1 MATYREPIRRRA
13 KRRRPVVERI
23 ASWSARHRA
32 VVIGG
37 WLTFVVAAA
46 VAGQAVGTRQLG
58 SQATPG
64 EAGRAERMLSR
75 AGVSDPI
82 SESVLIQDAG
92 GGRTVDDPAL
102 RGAIQDV
109 VATLGRFPD
118 TAVQIRSPLQAAN
131 AGQVSRDRRS
141 ALVTFVVDRPE
152 VSAAE
157 QAVAPV
163 EAAVKQV
170 KARHPG
176 LRIQQAGQ
184 ASVGR
189 ALDDTLGRDFHRAE
203 LSAVPLTLAILLIA
217 FGALLAAGIPVLL
230 AVSAVMA
237 ALGLLALSSH
247 LAPVTDSAATM
258 ILLIGL
264 AVGVDYS
271 LFYLRREREERATG
285 HDTAGAIRAAAA
297 TSGRAVVVSGLTVM
311 ISMAGLLVTGLA
323 DVNGIAIGTMLV
335 AAVAVAGS
343 VTVLPAVLGWLGR
356 WVDRGRV
363 PLVGRRRTRPGDS
376 RLWGAIVRRVLRR
389 PLLWGGV
396 AAVLLVALAIPATGL
411 RLVQPS
417 LQQEVPAGLPALRT
431 LERVQAAFPG
441 GPQPAEV
448 VIAGRDLERP
458 EMTRAIGQLRRKAA
472 ATGQLPEPISVTL
485 NPDHTLAVVQVPLAG
500 NGTDATSERAL
511 ATLRNH
517 VVPATVGAVPGV
529 TVATTGLTA
538 SNHDYNQV
546 LVRRAPLVVGFVL
559 VLAFGLLLVSFR
571 SLAIS
576 LTAIGLNLLSV
587 GAAYGLLK
595 LIFQDGRL
603 ERLLGFHAYGG
614 IVPWLP
620 LFLFVVLF
628 GLSADYHVFILSRI
642 REAHDRGASTQT
654 AIEHG
659 IRRSAGVVTSA
670 AMVMVAVFAIFAT
683 LSDVTLKMVGVGLAA
698 AILLDATVVR
708 GVLVPAVMGLLD
720 ERNWY
725 LPRWLAWLPAVNLEG
740 PVSTPLAGWWQR
752 VRA

>member
-1 MATYREPIRRRA
+1 MATEREPIPRRA
-13 KRRRPVVERI
+13 QRRPIIERI
-23 ASWSARHRA
+23 ASWSAHHRA
-32 VVIGG
+32 VVIFG
-37 WLTFVVAAA
+37 WLALVIVLVFP
-46 VAGQAVGTRQLG
+46 GQALGTRQLG
-58 SQATPG
+58 NQATPG

-102 RGAIQDV
+102 QGAIRDV
-109 VATLGRFPD
+109 VATLGRFPG
-118 TAVQIRSPLQAAN
+118 TAAQIRSPLQAAN

-141 ALVTFVVDRPE
+141 ALVTFVVDRID
-152 VSAAE
+152 VRVAE

-170 KARHPG
+170 QARHPG
-176 LRIQQAGQ
+176 LRIEQAGQ
-184 ASVGR
+184 ASVSR
-189 ALDDTLGRDFHRAE
+189 ALDDTLGKDFHRAE
-203 LSAVPLTLAILLIA
+203 LSAVPVTLAILVVA

-237 ALGLLALSSH
+237 ALGLLALASH
-247 LAPVTDSAATM
+247 WAPVTDSAATM

-271 LFYLRREREERATG
+271 LFYLRREREERAGG
-285 HDTAGAIRAAAA
+285 HDTARAIRIAAA
-297 TSGRAVVVSGLTVM
+297 TSGRAVVVSGLTVL

-323 DVNGIAIGTMLV
+323 DVNGIAIGTILV
-335 AAVAVAGS
+335 VAVAMAGS

-376 RLWGAIVRRVLRR
+376 RPWGAIVRQVLRH
-389 PLLWGGV
+389 PLVWGGV
-396 AAVLLVALAIPATGL
+396 AALLLVGLAIPATGL

-417 LQQEVPAGLPALRT
+417 LQQEVPGGLPAIRT
-431 LERVQAAFPG
+431 LERIQAAFPG
-441 GPQPAEV
+441 GPEPAEI
-448 VIAGRDLERP
+448 VIAGRDLDRP
-458 EMTRAIGQLRRKAA
+458 LRRRAV
-472 ATGQLPEPISVTL
+472 ATGQLREPISLTL
-485 NPDHTLAVVQVPLAG
+485 NPGRTLAVVQVPLAG
-500 NGTDATSERAL
+500 NGTDAASERAL
-511 ATLRNH
+511 ARLRND
-517 VVPATVGAVPGV
+517 VIPATIGAVPGV
-529 TVATTGLTA
+529 RVATTGLTA

-603 ERLLGFHAYGG
+603 EGLLGFRAYGG

-642 REAHDRGASTQT
+642 REAHDRGALTQT

-670 AMVMVAVFAIFAT
+670 AVVMVAVFAIFAT

-708 GVLVPAVMGLLD
+708 GVLVPAVMGLLG

-740 PVSTPLAGWWQR
+740 PASTPAAGRPQR
-752 VRA
+752 VGS

>member
-1 MATYREPIRRRA
+1 MATEREPTPRRA
-13 KRRRPVVERI
+13 QRRPIIERI
-23 ASWSARHRA
+23 ASWSAHHRA
-32 VVIGG
+32 VVIFG
-37 WLTFVVAAA
+37 WLALVIVLVFG
-46 VAGQAVGTRQLG
+46 GQAVGTRQLG

-102 RGAIQDV
+102 QGAIQDV
-109 VATLGRFPD
+109 VATLGRFPG
-118 TAVQIRSPLQAAN
+118 TAAQIRSPLQAAN

-141 ALVTFVVDRPE
+141 ALVTFVVDRTD
-152 VSAAE
+152 VRVAE

-170 KARHPG
+170 QARHPG
-176 LRIQQAGQ
+176 LRIEQAGQ
-184 ASVGR
+184 ASVSR
-189 ALDDTLGRDFHRAE
+189 ALDDTLGKDFHRAE
-203 LSAVPLTLAILLIA
+203 LSAVPVTLAILLVA

-237 ALGLLALSSH
+237 ALGLLAISSH
-247 LAPVTDSAATM
+247 WAPVTDSAATM

-271 LFYLRREREERATG
+271 LFYLRREREERASG
-285 HDTAGAIRAAAA
+285 HDTTGAIRIAAA
-297 TSGRAVVVSGLTVM
+297 TSGRAVVVSGLTVL
-311 ISMAGLLVTGLA
+311 ISMAGLLFTGLA

-335 AAVAVAGS
+335 VAVAVAGS

-376 RLWGAIVRRVLRR
+376 RPWGAIVRQVLRH
-389 PLLWGGV
+389 PLVWGGV
-396 AAVLLVALAIPATGL
+396 AALLLVGLAIPATGL

-417 LQQEVPAGLPALRT
+417 LQQEVPGGLPTLRT
-431 LERVQAAFPG
+431 LERIQTAFPG
-441 GPQPAEV
+441 GPEPAQI
-448 VIAGRDLERP
+448 VIAGHALDRP
-458 EMTRAIGQLRRKAA
+458 ELSRAIGELRRRAV
-472 ATGQLPEPISVTL
+472 ATGQLREPISVTL
-485 NPDHTLAVVQVPLAG
+485 NQDNTLAVVQVPLAG
-500 NGTDATSERAL
+500 NGTDAASERAL
-511 ATLRNH
+511 ARLRND
-517 VVPATVGAVPGV
+517 VIPATIGAVPGV
-529 TVATTGLTA
+529 RLATTGLTA

-571 SLAIS
+571 SLAIP

-603 ERLLGFHAYGG
+603 EGLLGFRAYGG

-670 AMVMVAVFAIFAT
+670 AVVMVAVFAIFAT

-708 GVLVPAVMGLLD
+708 GVLVPAVMGLLG

-740 PVSTPLAGWWQR
+740 PASTPAAGRPQR
-752 VRA
+752 VGS

>member
-1 MATYREPIRRRA
+1 MATNREPMP
-13 KRRRPVVERI
+13 RRPQRRSVVERI
-23 ASWSARHRA
+23 ASWSARHRT
-32 VVIGG
+32 VVILG
-37 WLTFVVAAA
+37 WLTVVALAA
-46 VAGQAVGTRQLG
+46 AGQAAGTRQLG
-58 SQATPG
+58 TQATPG

-82 SESVLIQDAG
+82 GESVLIQDAG
-92 GGRTVDDPAL
+92 GGRTVSDPAL
-102 RGAIQDV
+102 RDAIQDV

-118 TAVQIRSPLQAAN
+118 TAVQVRSPLQAAN
-131 AGQVSRDRRS
+131 AGQVSRDRRA
-141 ALVTFVVDRPE
+141 ALVTFVVDRSE
-152 VSAAE
+152 TSAAE
-157 QAVAPV
+157 KAVAPI
-163 EAAVKQV
+163 EAAVQQV
-170 KARHPG
+170 QARHPG
-176 LRIQQAGQ
+176 LRIEQAGQ
-184 ASVGR
+184 ASVSR

-203 LSAVPLTLAILLIA
+203 LSAVPVTLAILLVA
-217 FGALLAAGIPVLL
+217 FGALLAAAIPVLL

-237 ALGLLALSSH
+237 ALGLLAIASH
-247 LAPVTDSAATM
+247 WAPVTDSAATM

-271 LFYLRREREERATG
+271 LFYLRREREERAGG
-285 HDTAGAIRAAAA
+285 HDTAAAVGTAAA

-323 DVNGIAIGTMLV
+323 DVNGIAVGTMLV
-335 AAVAVAGS
+335 VAVAVAGS

-363 PLVGRRRTRPGDS
+363 PLIGRRRTRPGDS
-376 RLWGAIVRRVLRR
+376 RLWGAVVGQVLRR

-396 AAVLLVALAIPATGL
+396 AAVLLVGLSVPAMGL

-417 LQQEVPAGLPALRT
+417 LQQEVPGGLPAVRT
-431 LERVQAAFPG
+431 LERIQAAFPG
-441 GPQPAEV
+441 GPQPAQIV
-448 VIAGRDLERP
+448 LAGRALDRP
-458 EMTRAIGQLRRKAA
+458 ELTRAIGELRRRAV
-472 ATGQLPEPISVTL
+472 ATGELREPISVTL
-485 NPDHTLAVVQVPLAG
+485 NPGRTLAVVQVPLAG

-511 ATLRNH
+511 ARLRND
-517 VVPATVGAVPGV
+517 VIPATIGAVPGV
-529 TVATTGLTA
+529 RVATTGLTA

-546 LVRRAPLVVGFVL
+546 LVGRAPLVVGFVL

-595 LIFQDGRL
+595 FVFQDGHL
-603 ERLLGFHAYGG
+603 ERLLGFRAYGG

-642 REAHDRGASTQT
+642 REAHDRGAPTQT

-670 AMVMVAVFAIFAT
+670 AVVMVAVFAIFAT
-683 LSDVTLKMVGVGLAA
+683 LSDVTLKMVGVGLAT

-708 GVLVPAVMGLLD
+708 GVLVPAVMRLLG

-725 LPRWLAWLPAVNLEG
+725 LPRWLAWLPAVNLEA
-740 PVSTPLAGWWQR
+740 PASTPSAGRPER
-752 VRA
+752 VRP